1 MKLIILALFLSLSVY
16 CVLAANTTVKVETW
30 GTITNHIFGTRR
42 VTVGSIPL
50 MVRTKTLK
58 FPEVR

>member
-1 MKLIILALFLSLSVY
+1 MKLIVLALFLSMY
-16 CVLAANTTVKVETW
+16 CVFAANTAVKVETW

-42 VTVGSIPL
+42 ITVGSIPL

-58 FPEVR
+58 FPEVS